1 MLPKTAEY
9 ALLSTQGQES
19 NLSEENAMNAIR
31 VQDTVG
37 EVVARRPALSRV
49 FEATGVDYC
58 CGGKRTLD
66 EVCRE
71 KGFDPQSFLAMLE
84 QSAVASDG
92 EPVVDAAAMSL
103 TELVDHILETHHAYL
118 RVELPRLNG
127 LTEKV
132 VAAHGAHDDRLQQL
146 RQTFL
151 SLAGEL
157 ASHMM
162 KEEQI
167 LFPMIRRLETSDV
180 LPAFHCGSIAN
191 PIRQMELEH
200 HDAGAALERIR
211 TLTDEYSPPD
221 WACNTYRAML
231 DALAHLER
239 DMHQHIH
246 KEDNVLYP
254 RAIKRQAELV
264 ATESQ

>member
-1 MLPKTAEY
+1 MS
-9 ALLSTQGQES
+9 ALQ
-19 NLSEENAMNAIR
+19 

-49 FEATGVDYC
+49 FEAAGVDYC
-58 CGGKRTLD
+58 CGGKRTLGQ
-66 EVCRE
+66 VCQE
-71 KGFDPQSFLAMLE
+71 KGLDPQAFLAMLE
-84 QSAVASDG
+84 QSDLTTDE
-92 EPVVDAAAMSL
+92 EPMVDAATMSL
-103 TELVDHILETHHAYL
+103 TELADHILESHHAYL
-118 RVELPRLNG
+118 RAELPWLNG

-132 VAAHGAHDDRLQQL
+132 AAVHGAHDPRLQEL

-151 SLAGEL
+151 LLAGEL
-157 ASHMM
+157 SSHMM

-167 LFPMIRRLETSDV
+167 LFPLIRRLDAGDM
-180 LPAFHCGSIAN
+180 PAAFHCGSIAN

-200 HDAGAALERIR
+200 HDAGAALERMR

-246 KEDNVLYP
+246 KEDNVLFP
-254 RAIKRQAELV
+254 RALDLEAALAARGGR
-264 ATESQ
+264 

>member
-1 MLPKTAEY
+1 
-9 ALLSTQGQES
+9 
-19 NLSEENAMNAIR
+19 MNAFQ

-58 CGGKRTLD
+58 CGGKKTLD
-66 EVCRE
+66 QVCRE
-71 KGFDPQSFLAMLE
+71 KGFNPQSFLAMLE
-84 QSAVASDG
+84 QSASTTNG
-92 EPVVDAAAMSL
+92 EPAVDAAAMSFS
-103 TELVDHILETHHAYL
+103 ELIDHILETHHDYL

-132 VAAHGAHDDRLQQL
+132 AAVHGAHDERLHEL

-151 SLAGEL
+151 TLASEL
-157 ASHMM
+157 SSHMM

-167 LFPMIRRLETSDV
+167 LFPMIRRLEASDR

-211 TLTDEYSPPD
+211 TLTDDYSPPD
-221 WACNTYRAML
+221 WACNTYRAMV

-254 RAIKRQAELV
+254 RAMKLEVELA

>member
-1 MLPKTAEY
+1 M
-9 ALLSTQGQES
+9 S
-19 NLSEENAMNAIR
+19 AIR

-37 EVVARRPALSRV
+37 DVVARRPALSRV

-58 CGGKRTLD
+58 CGGKRTLE

-71 KGFDPQSFLAMLE
+71 KGFDAPSFLAMLE
-84 QSAVASDG
+84 QSAAASDG

-103 TELVDHILETHHAYL
+103 SELVDHILEAHHAYL
-118 RVELPRLNG
+118 RTELPRLNG

-132 VAAHGAHDDRLQQL
+132 ASVHGGHDERLHQL

-151 SLAGEL
+151 SLFGEL
-157 ASHMM
+157 SSHMM

-167 LFPMIRRLETSDV
+167 LFPMIRRLEMSDM
-180 LPAFHCGSIAN
+180 PTAFHCGSIAN

-231 DALAHLER
+231 DSLAHLER

-254 RAIKRQAELV
+254 RAIEREAELV
-264 ATESQ
+264 AMELP